1 MAIIS
6 LNATNR
12 VPTRKGGARKLR
24 AGGLVPAV
32 VYRAGADAFP
42 LAINPRDL
50 ELGFTSTR
58 NPNTMVE
65 LKLDDGAS
73 RSCIVKDVQRHP
85 LSQKIVHVD
94 FYEITTDQKI
104 DLDIP
109 LVLTGRAVGT
119 RVGGALTQMRRSLRV
134 RISPFVA
141 PATIEVDITPL
152 NVGDTLRVSQIAAPE
167 GGTILFDRDFGVAEV
182 AGTRASAEATKGA

>member
-6 LNATNR
+6 LNAANR
-12 VPTRKGGARKLR
+12 SPSRKGGARKLR
-24 AGGLVPAV
+24 ASDLVPAV

-42 LAINPRDL
+42 LSINPRDL
-50 ELGFTSTR
+50 ELGFAGTR

-65 LKLDDGAS
+65 LKFDDGSS

-94 FYEITTDQKI
+94 FYEVLSGQQV

-109 LVLTGRAVGT
+109 LVLTGRAAGT
-119 RVGGALTQMRRSLRV
+119 RVGGALVQMRRSLRV

-141 PATIEVDITPL
+141 PATIEVDVTPL
-152 NVGDTLRVSQIAAPE
+152 NVGEMLRVSQVAAPE
-167 GGTILFDRDFGVAEV
+167 GGKILFDRDFGVVEV
-182 AGTRASAEATKGA
+182 AGTRASAEAGKGA